1 MSHVKKLAAVASV
14 AGALVIAPGASAA
27 PPTSASAQPAAT
39 GRLHLQCGRRRHDLY
54 RVLPGGHVS
63 EPQFE
68 LVCGSGADAFI
79 IHDNGHLDRAA
90 TRWYDGDGNLTRRV
104 LHDQSTGSYW
114 SNPLSGK
121 IVTYNQN
128 DKITDDLLVP
138 GDFASA
144 RETQTGMNNYF
155 DPVTHRKVLQSTG
168 RTVFGPDGSLESV
181 SGQQL
186 VRRHVRERRHVGA
199 RPRLRGAG
207 VAGRMRGTMTPWPG
221 PS

>member
-1 MSHVKKLAAVASV
+1 MSHLRKLAAVASV

-27 PPTSASAQPAAT
+27 PPTLQALNPPPPDGYTCNAVGGGTICT
-39 GRLHLQCGRRRHDLY
+39 GSFPEDI
-54 RVLPGGHVS
+54 VS

-90 TRWYDGDGNLTRRV
+90 TRWYDRDGNLTRRV
-104 LHDQSTGSYW
+104 LHDQWTGSYW

-181 SGQQL
+181 SGHNWSVDMFVNGDTSVL
-186 VRRHVRERRHVGA
+186 DHVCA
-199 RPRLRGAG
+199 ALA
-207 VAGRMRGTMTPWPG
+207 
-221 PS
+221 